1 MVSFVMPAAVP
12 ALVRVPN
19 TARLPC
25 SLRNVYSLFQ
35 DSGFPSA
42 E

>member
-1 MVSFVMPAAVP
+1 MISLVRPVAVP
-12 ALVRVPN
+12 ALVSVPN
-19 TARLPC
+19 TARFPC

-35 DSGFPSA
+35 DLGFPLA